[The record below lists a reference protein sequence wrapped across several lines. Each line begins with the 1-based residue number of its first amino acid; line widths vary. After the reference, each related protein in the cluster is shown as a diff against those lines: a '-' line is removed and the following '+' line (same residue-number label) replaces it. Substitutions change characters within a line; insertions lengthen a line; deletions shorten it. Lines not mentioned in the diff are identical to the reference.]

1 MKKRQKGAH
10 RDAQLF
16 KSCFIERA
24 CTLCWPRRATAGT
37 VNARGKLLSLKCS
50 ARSTTVEVCGLADGN
65 AMLSLSL
72 SVPPASPP
80 LSLAI
85 LPSRRAVV
93 QRGVREYSDLDGG
106 MGGLDGHCIVR
117 HNDAFYSWRN
127 SYASSATFRLLLPRA
142 LLKRAFEGKNLE
154 IPPVCPCAIV
164 RDPG

>member
-65 AMLSLSL
+65 AMLSSLSL
-72 SVPPASPP
+72 SLCPS
-80 LSLAI
+80 SFSSFLAI
-85 LPSRRAVV
+85 PPSRRAAV

-106 MGGLDGHCIVR
+106 MGGLDGHCIVH

-127 SYASSATFRLLLPRA
+127 SYASSATFRPRA

>member
-1 MKKRQKGAH
+1 MTMVWEIKRGVKKRQKGAH

-72 SVPPASPP
+72 S
-80 LSLAI
+80 LSLQLLLLFLSQFYPLGARSCKGVYENIPTWMVEWADLMDTALCAI
-85 LPSRRAVV
+85 MMHSTVGVIRMRR
-93 QRGVREYSDLDGG
+93 RR
-106 MGGLDGHCIVR
+106 R
-117 HNDAFYSWRN
+117 F
-127 SYASSATFRLLLPRA
+127 ASSSPAHY
-142 LLKRAFEGKNLE
+142 
-154 IPPVCPCAIV
+154 
-164 RDPG
+164 

>member
-65 AMLSLSL
+65 AMLSSL
-72 SVPPASPP
+72 CPSSFSSFSQFHPLCARSCKGVYENIPSWMVEWVDLMDTALCTIMMHSTVRVIRMRRRRRFAPAH
-80 LSLAI
+80 
-85 LPSRRAVV
+85 
-93 QRGVREYSDLDGG
+93 Y
-106 MGGLDGHCIVR
+106 
-117 HNDAFYSWRN
+117 
-127 SYASSATFRLLLPRA
+127 
-142 LLKRAFEGKNLE
+142 
-154 IPPVCPCAIV
+154 
-164 RDPG
+164 

>member
-65 AMLSLSL
+65 AMLSSLSLSL

-80 LSLAI
+80 FSQFHPLGARPCKGVYENIPTWMVEWVDLMDTALCTIMMHSTVGVI
-85 LPSRRAVV
+85 RMRRRRRFAPAH
-93 QRGVREYSDLDGG
+93 Y
-106 MGGLDGHCIVR
+106 
-117 HNDAFYSWRN
+117 
-127 SYASSATFRLLLPRA
+127 
-142 LLKRAFEGKNLE
+142 
-154 IPPVCPCAIV
+154 
-164 RDPG
+164 